1 MTDPRG
7 IKVLLRTLDGRYLTG
22 QPEAWSFTP
31 FSAEAR
37 VFSYIADRI
46 PEQLE
51 RLERDH
57 GLVLLAVPVDPHDRY
72 ETCDRCG
79 SRMLA
84 FRAFFDGHEY
94 LCPECRKLSPT
105 TD

>member
-7 IKVLLRTLDGRYLTG
+7 IKVLLRTLDGRYLAG
-22 QPEAWSFTP
+22 EPEAWSFTP
-31 FSAEAR
+31 ISSEAR

-94 LCPECRKLSPT
+94 LCPECRKT
-105 TD
+105 